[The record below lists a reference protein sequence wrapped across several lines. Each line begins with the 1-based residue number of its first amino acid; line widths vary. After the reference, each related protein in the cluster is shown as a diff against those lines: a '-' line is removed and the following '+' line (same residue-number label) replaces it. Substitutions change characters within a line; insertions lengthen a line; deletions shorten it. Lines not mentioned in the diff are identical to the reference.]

1 MTIALA
7 SQQLRCYFLSKC
19 QWVTPPTKHVSS
31 PDRKTDIRTVSDRVF
46 LERASENTLEV
57 YQRIMWNVESRY
69 GLVIEI
75 FEVEGTLE
83 RRLVLGYKMGGTKHI
98 FR

>member
-1 MTIALA
+1 
-7 SQQLRCYFLSKC
+7 
-19 QWVTPPTKHVSS
+19 
-31 PDRKTDIRTVSDRVF
+31 
-46 LERASENTLEV
+46 
-57 YQRIMWNVESRY
+57 MWNVESRY